1 MTARADLGSM
11 RVDGRAGGFSR
22 MVGNSDL
29 RWMKFALR
37 LATRGRPAPNPH
49 VGALVIQRGKAVGF
63 GWHDRAGNAHAEAMA
78 LLAAAEEARGATL
91 YVTLEP
97 CNHYGRTAPCVDAIL
112 AAGIGRVV
120 VACLDP
126 NPYVEGGGA
135 ARLRRCG
142 VEVEIGVRSQEGLAL
157 IERWA
162 ARLEGIGP
170 R

>member
-1 MTARADLGSM
+1 MTERGDPGSR
-11 RVDGRAGGFSR
+11 RVDGGAGSTR
-22 MVGNSDL
+22 NVRNDDL
-29 RWMKFALR
+29 RWMKHALR

-49 VGALVIQRGKAVGF
+49 VGALVIQSGKAVGF

-78 LLAAAEEARGATL
+78 LLAAGEAAQGATL

-97 CNHYGRTAPCVDAIL
+97 CNHHGRTPPCVDAIL
-112 AAGIGRVV
+112 AAGIHRVL

-135 ARLRRCG
+135 VRLRQCG
-142 VEVEIGVRSQEGLAL
+142 VEVEVGVRRPEGLAL

-162 ARLEGIGP
+162 ARLEGVCP